1 MAEQEPI
8 NTVAYVHTDAGLVST
23 DELSAEQRKKL
34 ATELKLEY
42 LNNLFSGEAAFTA
55 AEEDAEG

>member
-42 LNNLFSGEAAFTA
+42 LNNLFSGEADFTA

>member
-8 NTVAYVHTDAGLVST
+8 NTVTYVHTDAGLVST